1 LGWAVQTVAHTA
13 VPPVTFM
20 KLASMNP
27 GEILDIKTFHDGINY
42 DTTVNLKAG
51 EWHDATASGFL
62 TPDTTTSLFNYILAA
77 TDVVSGA
84 ADPYLHSGNAA
95 QVYPRLLSFEQA
107 FGNQNQIIDR
117 SMDGFLKEVKVSAKA
132 GEWGKVDLGYMATAT
147 QFQTTPSTVTF
158 DPDRELTFIDATL
171 TINGLNVAITDVSEF
186 TADVK
191 MNIFKTQVLGSATPI
206 LTSGVRDIQ
215 LDLQALMPNNQAY
228 RQIFYG
234 STTGTSPA
242 PAPTIMTTFVAN
254 FGVGGAPA
262 HNFQLTLN
270 NVAMTAAKPAFD
282 VSGKP
287 LILAMTGMAQL
298 KPGGS
303 AVPAISYSA
312 ANARSL
318 IY

>member
-1 LGWAVQTVAHTA
+1 MQTVAHTA
-13 VPPVTFM
+13 VPPTTFM

-42 DTTVNLKAG
+42 DTSVNLKAG

-62 TPDTTTSLFNYILAA
+62 TPDTTTSLVNYILGA
-77 TDVVSGA
+77 TDTITGA

-107 FGNQNQIIDR
+107 FGNQNQLIDR
-117 SMDGFLKEVKVSAKA
+117 SMDGYLKEVKIAAKA
-132 GEWGKVDLGYMATAT
+132 GEWGKVDLGYMATNT
-147 QFQTTPSTVTF
+147 QFQTTPATVTF

-171 TINGLNVAITDVSEF
+171 TISGLNVAITDVTEF
-186 TADVK
+186 TADIK
-191 MNIFKTQVLGSATPI
+191 MNIFKTQVVGAATPV

-234 STTGTSPA
+234 TVTGTAPA
-242 PAPTIMTTFVAN
+242 PAPTVMTTFVAN
-254 FGVGGAPA
+254 FALVGPPA

-270 NVAMTAAKPAFD
+270 NVAMTAAKPSFD

-298 KPGGS
+298 KASTP
-303 AVPAISYSA
+303 AVAYSA
-312 ANARSL
+312 ANARMSA
-318 IY
+318 Y